1 MGIEATAEHS
11 SNPGELIEA
20 LSEAAR
26 RAPADPGAWRAL
38 ADACF
43 RAGLSAEADVAYQR
57 ATLMSVHDPALRE
70 AALAL
75 ASNRLDIAERLIKPH
90 LKANPTDVAAIRML
104 AELAARIGRLDDAEA
119 LLTRAIELAPG
130 FLAARQNM
138 AMLHLRKYR
147 VAEAL
152 AEVQNLLEIEP
163 DNPAFINLE
172 GVALSK
178 LGDYTDATLRFEAV
192 LKRRPKAARI
202 WLSYGHSL
210 KTVGRSP
217 ESVEAYRRAIELQPT
232 LGEAWW
238 SLANL
243 KSIRFGAPDIEAMEQ
258 ALRAGQRLSDD
269 DRLQLHFAL
278 GKAHEDAA
286 APELAYGHYAAGN
299 AIRAR
304 QLHYNPRVV
313 EAFVAAA
320 TERFD
325 AAFFA
330 ARHQQGDPRP
340 DPIFIV
346 GMPRAGSTLV
356 EQILAS
362 HSMVEGTHELPD
374 LEMLASSLEPGD
386 SAYLKPGF
394 IDALARCEPQQLATL
409 GAQYLKATRVYRK
422 TSRPLFID
430 KMPNNWA
437 FVPMIRL
444 ILPNAKIVDARRSAM
459 ACCFSN
465 FKQHFARGQ
474 AFSYRLDHLARYY
487 KAYVRLMSHV
497 DLVLP
502 GAVYRVKH
510 EDMVSDTD
518 VQIRQLLDALGL
530 PFEPACLRFWET
542 ERAVQT
548 ASAEQVRRPIFR
560 DGIDQWRD
568 FDPFLGELRAGLG
581 DLAQE

>member
-1 MGIEATAEHS
+1 MGIEATGEYS
-11 SNPGELIEA
+11 SKPGEFIEA
-20 LSEAAR
+20 LRESAR
-26 RAPADPGAWRAL
+26 RAPADPVAWRAL

-43 RAGLSAEADVAYQR
+43 RAGLSAEADAAYQR
-57 ATLMSVHDPALRE
+57 STLVSVNDPVLRE

-138 AMLHLRKYR
+138 AMLHLRKHRY
-147 VAEAL
+147 AEAL
-152 AEVQNLLEIEP
+152 AEAHGLLEVEP

-172 GVALSK
+172 GVALAK
-178 LGDYTDATLRFEAV
+178 LGDYTDATLRFESV
-192 LKRRPKAARI
+192 LKRRPRSARI

-210 KTVGRSP
+210 KTVARSA
-217 ESVEAYRRAIELQPT
+217 ESVDAYRRAIELQPT

-243 KSIRFGAPDIEAMEQ
+243 KSLRFEASDIEAMEQ
-258 ALRAGQRLSDD
+258 ALQAGARMSDD
-269 DRLQLHFAL
+269 DRLHLHFAL
-278 GKAHEDAA
+278 GKAHEDTKAA
-286 APELAYGHYAAGN
+286 QLAFSHYAAGN

-304 QLHYNPRVV
+304 QLHYDPRLV
-313 EAFVAAA
+313 ESLVAAA
-320 TERFD
+320 IEKFD
-325 AAFFA
+325 APFFS
-330 ARHQQGDPRP
+330 ARHQQGDPAP
-340 DPIFIV
+340 DPIFII
-346 GMPRAGSTLV
+346 GMPRSGSTLV

-362 HSMVEGTHELPD
+362 HSLVEGTHELPD
-374 LEMLASSLEPGD
+374 LELMARGLESGD
-386 SAYLKPGF
+386 SGHVNVGF
-394 IDALARCEPQQLATL
+394 IDALARCEPPQLAML
-409 GAQYLKATRVYRK
+409 GARYLKATRVYRK

-444 ILPNAKIVDARRSAM
+444 ILPNAKIIDARRGAM

-474 AFSYRLDHLARYY
+474 AFSYQLDHLARYF
-487 KAYVRLMSHV
+487 KAYVRLMSHI
-497 DLVLP
+497 DLVQP
-502 GAVYRVKH
+502 GAVHRVNH

-518 VQIRQLLDALGL
+518 AQVRLLLEAMGL

-548 ASAEQVRRPIFR
+548 ASSEQVRRPIFK

-568 FDPFLGELRAGLG
+568 FEPFLGELRAGLG
-581 DLAQE
+581 DLARE